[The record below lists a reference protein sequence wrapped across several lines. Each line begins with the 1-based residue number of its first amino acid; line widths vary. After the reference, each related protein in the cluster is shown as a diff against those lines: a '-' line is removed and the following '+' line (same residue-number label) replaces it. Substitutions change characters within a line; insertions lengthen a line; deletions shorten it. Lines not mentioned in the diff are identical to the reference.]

1 MVSHNIYNSIKNY
14 CVCIF
19 TLKKY
24 TCTTLKKKQIQCYLQ
39 LQYKFVYL
47 NIRITLLKILLMINT
62 KK

>member
-24 TCTTLKKKQIQCYLQ
+24 TCTTVTKNKYNVINNY
-39 LQYKFVYL
+39 
-47 NIRITLLKILLMINT
+47 NINLYI
-62 KK
+62 